1 MATSLLLSR
10 VYCLHTEMKMGV
22 RRCMVE
28 KGRQRE
34 ATSCIGGVGV
44 AAERL
49 EVLNISS
56 GGGVKG
62 TELVVSNVSIFIYIP
77 VPLN

>member
-1 MATSLLLSR
+1 
-10 VYCLHTEMKMGV
+10 
-22 RRCMVE
+22 MVE

-77 VPLN
+77 VPLNWLDRVLDNDNHDTSHH